1 MSDIHAFIFFS
12 LRVSDHD
19 CRACLFLLHFSDHER
34 ASIFF
39 HYFRISV
46 YERAPVKNE
55 MLKYRMRNI
64 ELYIRE
70 SNLMTWNAKLF
81 LRIRN
86 NEECVEILSLQI
98 VR

>member
-70 SNLMTWNAKLF
+70 SKLND
-81 LRIRN
+81 L
-86 NEECVEILSLQI
+86 ESKTVSAYTQQ
-98 VR
+98 